1 MHLGAV
7 DGTGGRAD
15 KPNKS
20 GAAASTS
27 PGGVVRQLGMFVERE
42 AKRVLSEQQLQADPE
57 LVSEGWER
65 RFIADVRRAEEAMEL
80 YEQLGYEVRAEPAR
94 AEELGDDCDDCQL
107 FLLFQFKTIYTRKRR
122 H

>member
-1 MHLGAV
+1 MHRDAGRGA
-7 DGTGGRAD
+7 GGRAAEQD
-15 KPNKS
+15 K
-20 GAAASTS
+20 
-27 PGGVVRQLGMFVERE
+27 GG
-42 AKRVLSEQQLQADPE
+42 AKRVLSEQQLQADSE

-80 YEQLGYEVRAEPAR
+80 YEQLGYEVRAEHAQ

-107 FLLFQFKTIYTRKRR
+107 FLLLQFKTIYTRKRG